1 MFIPDECFNPP
12 GKGVTSPPQPENRL
26 SRLDLSLGDHLG
38 WSLPPY
44 YSTTAAAATCC
55 LAVPEPTRGH
65 LQLDSKDDLAGMGP
79 LFIST
84 FSPILKLNLD
94 QTIVLVPSFL
104 S

>member
-26 SRLDLSLGDHLG
+26 SRLDLSLGDHLE

-55 LAVPEPTRGH
+55 LAVPLPTCGH
-65 LQLDSKDDLAGMGP
+65 MQLDSKDDSVGVGP
-79 LFIST
+79 PLYKHVFPYIKIE
-84 FSPILKLNLD
+84 P
-94 QTIVLVPSFL
+94 
-104 S
+104 